1 MTVDIDYDD
10 GNRSV
15 KKRKQRSNQLR
26 EYYESLRDDL
36 NNNNPDFQHLMR
48 NEPWQWWVKYGQHKY
63 PVLFKMAT
71 DILSIPATSCECER
85 CFSRARRTIT
95 DDRNSVKASTIEGLQ
110 LLKNWIQKGLVESSF
125 TAIISQVERGEGI
138 VKNEPEETS
147 EPDSLG
153 VNSPI
158 VIDD

>member
-1 MTVDIDYDD
+1 
-10 GNRSV
+10 
-15 KKRKQRSNQLR
+15 
-26 EYYESLRDDL
+26 
-36 NNNNPDFQHLMR
+36 
-48 NEPWQWWVKYGQHKY
+48 
-63 PVLFKMAT
+63 MAT

-95 DDRNSVKASTIEGLQ
+95 DDRNLLKASTIEGLQ
-110 LLKNWIQKGLVESSF
+110 LLKNWVQNGLVESSF
-125 TAIISQVERGEGI
+125 TMITKQVERGEEI
-138 VKNEPEETS
+138 VKNEPEETP

>member
-15 KKRKQRSNQLR
+15 QKRKQRSNEPR
-26 EYYESLRDDL
+26 EYFESLRDDL
-36 NNNNPDFQHLMR
+36 NNNNPDYQHLMR

-138 VKNEPEETS
+138 VKNESEETPELAS
-147 EPDSLG
+147 PS
-153 VNSPI
+153 VNLPLF
-158 VIDD
+158 IDD